1 MLCACHRSYS
11 MRTGEFKASLSNSI
25 HSRKRTRGAAQWAE
39 QVCAEERE
47 TKVAALM
54 AWQLRA
60 QAALT
65 KDPRQAD
72 HDHLL
77 L

>member
-1 MLCACHRSYS
+1 MLCACHR
-11 MRTGEFKASLSNSI
+11 RTGEFKASLSNSI
-25 HSRKRTRGAAQWAE
+25 HSKKRTRGAAQWAE
-39 QVCAEERE
+39 QVRAEERE

-54 AWQLRA
+54 ARQLRA
-60 QAALT
+60 QALT
-65 KDPRQAD
+65 KDPGQAD

>member
-1 MLCACHRSYS
+1 MCLSPQLL
-11 MRTGEFKASLSNSI
+11 RTGEFKASLSNSI
-25 HSRKRTRGAAQWAE
+25 HSKKRTRGAAQWAE
-39 QVCAEERE
+39 QVRAEERE

-54 AWQLRA
+54 ARQLRA

-65 KDPRQAD
+65 KDPGRAD